1 MRIGYTPGMK
11 TAISIPDDLFEQADR
26 LARRSNRSR
35 SQVFS
40 DALREYLARHSPD
53 EITEALDRALDEI
66 GEAPDPFVRF
76 AARRVL
82 KRVEW

>member
-66 GEAPDPFVRF
+66 GEAPDPFVRC